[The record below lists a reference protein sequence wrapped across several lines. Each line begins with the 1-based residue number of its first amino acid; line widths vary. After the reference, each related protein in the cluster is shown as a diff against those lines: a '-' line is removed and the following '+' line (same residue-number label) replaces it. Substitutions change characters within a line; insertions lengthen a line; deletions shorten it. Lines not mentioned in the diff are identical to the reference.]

1 MKIGH
6 VDAILGSM
14 YPTVSIGIRGRNDKE
29 MVLDAVLDTGFTGT
43 VSIPDQ
49 IIRETNLAFSR
60 REMFVLADGT
70 RRVVDVYD
78 GSVLFAGVWYE
89 TDVFSTHHVAIVGM
103 RLMYGANISLDAV
116 PNGEISYTSLD
127 LPRPRWPL
135 SRR

>member
-1 MKIGH
+1 
-6 VDAILGSM
+6 M
-14 YPTVSIGIRGRNDKE
+14 YPTVSIGIRGRNDEE

-89 TDVFSTHHVAIVGM
+89 TDFFPLIM
-103 RLMYGANISLDAV
+103 WRLSVCG
-116 PNGEISYTSLD
+116 
-127 LPRPRWPL
+127 
-135 SRR
+135 